1 MNQLDSEEKLNIIF
15 FEHNPYM
22 SVELLD
28 LLNDYKII
36 CYNDDSTYQ
45 YLKKHWN
52 IGSYLNIE
60 FLEEP
65 ESDQVAEIMLGDE
78 DFLNRTIQNRAN
90 SKILF
95 FYMNKRMDEL
105 REKTGMPMLLPSFD
119 VQERLGN
126 KIFLSEICD
135 KLALAKNESLSFE
148 KIPED
153 SAELFEKCKE
163 VLGAPFIVQDALGES
178 GWDTSLVNSEEELKE
193 AKKKIK
199 NGLKATKYLSNNVP
213 VSVHVCIL
221 DNEII
226 IRGPWLQLIGLP
238 ELSAS
243 PFRFTGN
250 DTNQTLLNKEFI
262 DEVLVMSQKMSQFIK
277 DEGYRGILGIDYL
290 WDKNTGVIYPQEIN
304 SRLVGLT
311 RLLTGIQKDQLLF
324 PDLLKHIEAF
334 DKPSYTQKAQNL
346 REGNTDFSKHDYSQV
361 IVRNNESKNIKI
373 LSRLE
378 PGIYKV
384 KNGVLHKNK
393 ESLFVHDMEDDDV
406 LITSAAHTGCE
417 LWPGEV
423 IVRLILKKSV
433 VDDSEYKLKEEAVQ
447 LVNIIRKQVTSRSE

>member
-1 MNQLDSEEKLNIIF
+1 MNQRDSDGNLRIVF

-28 LLNDYKII
+28 LLNDYKIV

-45 YLKKHWN
+45 YLKEHWD
-52 IGSYLNIE
+52 IESYLNTKFI
-60 FLEEP
+60 EEP
-65 ESDQVAEIMLGDE
+65 ESDQVAEILLGDK
-78 DFLNRTIQNRAN
+78 DFLNRAIQDREH

-95 FYMNKRMDEL
+95 FYMNRKMDEL
-105 REKTGMPMLLPSFD
+105 REKTGMPMLLPPFD

-135 KLALAKNESLSFE
+135 KLSITRNKSLSFE
-148 KIPED
+148 KVPED
-153 SAELFEKCKE
+153 TPDLFEKCKE
-163 VLGAPFIVQDALGES
+163 VLGVPFIVQDALGES
-178 GWDTSLVNSEEELKE
+178 GWDTSLVNSKKELKD

-199 NGLKATKYLSNNVP
+199 NGLKATKYLSNNIP
-213 VSVHVCIL
+213 VSAHVCIL
-221 DNEII
+221 ESEVI

-250 DTNQTLLNKEFI
+250 DTNQALLTKEFI
-262 DEVLVMSQKMSQFIK
+262 EEVLIMSQKISQFVK
-277 DEGYRGILGIDYL
+277 NEGYRGILGIDYL
-290 WDKNTGVIYPQEIN
+290 WDKNTGIIYPQEIN
-304 SRLVGLT
+304 SRFVGLT
-311 RLLTGIQKDQLLF
+311 RLLTGIQKDQSLF

-334 DKPSYTQKAQNL
+334 DTPSYTQKSRDLQD
-346 REGNTDFSKHDYSQV
+346 GDIDFSIHDYSQV
-361 IVRNNESKNIKI
+361 IVRNNESNNVKI
-373 LSRLE
+373 LTRLE
-378 PGIYKV
+378 PGIYRIQDGLLQKS
-384 KNGVLHKNK
+384 KK
-393 ESLFVHDMEDDDV
+393 SLFVHDVADDEV

-433 VDDSEYKLKEEAVQ
+433 INDSEYKLREEAVQ
-447 LVNIIRKQVTSRSE
+447 LVDMIRKQTTSRVE

>member
-1 MNQLDSEEKLNIIF
+1 MNQPDSEEKLKIAF

-45 YLKKHWN
+45 YLKERWD
-52 IGSYLNIE
+52 IESYLNTN

-65 ESDQVAEIMLGDE
+65 ESDQVAEIILGDE
-78 DFLNRTIQNRAN
+78 DFLNRAIQDRAN

-95 FYMNKRMDEL
+95 FYMNRRMDEL
-105 REKTGMPMLLPSFD
+105 REKVGVPMLLPPFD
-119 VQERLGN
+119 IQERLGN

-135 KLALAKNESLSFE
+135 KLALARNESLSFE
-148 KIPED
+148 KVPEE

-163 VLGAPFIVQDALGES
+163 ALGVPFIVQDALGES
-178 GWDTSLVNSEEELKE
+178 GWDTSLVSSEEELKE
-193 AKKKIK
+193 AEKKIK
-199 NGLKATKYLSNNVP
+199 NGLKATKYLSNNIP

-221 DNEII
+221 DNEIV

-250 DTNQTLLNKEFI
+250 DTNQALLSKEFI
-262 DEVLVMSQKMSQFIK
+262 DEVLVMSQKISRFVK

-311 RLLTGIQKDQLLF
+311 RLLTGIQKDQSLF

-334 DKPSYTQKAQNL
+334 DKPNYTQKAQKL
-346 REGNTDFSKHDYSQV
+346 REGNTDFLKHDYSQV
-361 IVRNNESKNIKI
+361 IVRNNESKHIKI
-373 LSRLE
+373 LTRLE

-384 KNGVLHKNK
+384 KNGALQKSR

-406 LITSAAHTGCE
+406 LITSAAHAGCE

-433 VDDSEYKLKEEAVQ
+433 VDDSEYKLKEGAVE
-447 LVNIIRKQVTSRSE
+447 LVNIIRKQVTSHSE